1 MANFSLIEKLKIVLN
16 TILSTPLFSVSTF
29 IGILLIGFMIYC
41 IITKKKLPKWLYIVG
56 WLFVIIFIIFRYT
69 KLVPTLLDNL
79 VDTVFKCLYF
89 PSLGLYVS
97 IVILANIIF
106 ILLNIQKNI
115 RKSYRIISLI
125 TAVILNVLFI
135 FVAGVMTKNKI
146 DISTPINLYTN
157 STLLVLLQI
166 SMAIFI
172 IFILLVLFI
181 RIYIKIK
188 LLDSVQFGEDF
199 EYPAMEQCVSKTVL
213 KPNNNVFVRK
223 VIKKIN
229 KPKQDIKVH
238 KIMKRG

>member
-1 MANFSLIEKLKIVLN
+1 MANFSPIEKLKIILN
-16 TILSTPLFSVSTF
+16 TILSTPLFSVSTI

-41 IITKKKLPKWLYIVG
+41 IITKKKIPKWLYLVG

-79 VDTVFKCLYF
+79 VDTIFKCLYF

-97 IVILANIIF
+97 IVILSNIIF

-115 RKSYRIISLI
+115 RKSYRIVSLV

-166 SMAIFI
+166 SMAIFL
-172 IFILLVLFI
+172 IFILLILFI
-181 RIYIKIK
+181 RIYIKMK
-188 LLDSVQFGEDF
+188 MLDSIKF
-199 EYPAMEQCVSKTVL
+199 ESDYKYPDMDKYVSNAVF
-213 KPNNNVFVRK
+213 KPNNKVFVRK